1 VKDNIRNCL
10 LAFPRT
16 DSNYSTPDVSGW
28 YSSLV
33 GETQS
38 LEPII
43 CSGCWVLDVAPVKY
57 RRIVGFENVLDE
69 L

>member
-1 VKDNIRNCL
+1 M
-10 LAFPRT
+10 
-16 DSNYSTPDVSGW
+16 
-28 YSSLV
+28 V

-43 CSGCWVLDVAPVKY
+43 CSGCWVLDVAAVKY
-57 RRIVGFENVLDE
+57 RHGIVGFENVLDE